1 VAAMTDD
8 IGERE
13 AEIYNQ
19 MLQLIKWGIL
29 ALLVSAGTLQSGV
42 LGI

>member
-1 VAAMTDD
+1 MDD

-13 AEIYNQ
+13 FKIYEQ

-29 ALLVSAGTLQSGV
+29 ALLVAAGTLQSGV

>member
-1 VAAMTDD
+1 MADD

-13 AEIYNQ
+13 AEIYQQ
-19 MLQLIKWGIL
+19 MLQLVKWGIL
-29 ALLVSAGTLQSGV
+29 AVLVAAGTIESGV

>member
-1 VAAMTDD
+1 MSKD

-13 AEIYNQ
+13 YQIYQ
-19 MLQLIKWGIL
+19 EMLKLIKYGIL
-29 ALLVSAGTLQSGV
+29 AVLVAAGTVQSGV

>member
-1 VAAMTDD
+1 MDD

-13 AEIYNQ
+13 YKIYEQ
-19 MLQLIKWGIL
+19 MIQLIKWGVL

>member
-1 VAAMTDD
+1 MADD

-13 AEIYNQ
+13 AEIYRQ
-19 MLQLIKWGIL
+19 MLQLVKWGIL
-29 ALLVSAGTLQSGV
+29 AVLVAAGTIESGV

>member
-1 VAAMTDD
+1 MSDD

-13 AEIYNQ
+13 YKIYEQ

-29 ALLVSAGTLQSGV
+29 AILVAAGTVQSGV

>member
-1 VAAMTDD
+1 MADD

-13 AEIYNQ
+13 YDIYKK
-19 MLQLIKWGIL
+19 MLELIKWGIL
-29 ALLVSAGTLQSGV
+29 AILVASGILGSGV